1 MIYKK
6 EASFPYPVLSNIS
19 TNYKENDFILDVA
32 NLTENEDMYIFEFS
46 YEITSPFVNQLLS
59 ADKANLIFVIQSQDN
74 FFKILKKG
82 EKTVSVPKNR
92 LSLSYRTT
100 IQLLIRSV
108 DEINFS
114 ECDELNDFYEEIRD
128 HITIERN
135 NLVGY
140 SNLVV
145 FEGSENK
152 PLELIE
158 RKVDPTL
165 TSSFKVELGPS
176 TIILVFKDEK
186 YQLNDI
192 MRNNSVMN
200 MYIYEGLSRAVYKF
214 IQDNQSGMENEEF
227 IELNSLSEQSTPLN
241 QKLLDLMLNKGIED
255 IDLESIDRIISIIS
269 NNIIEKFVYSIRE
282 VSSNVGD

>member
-6 EASFPYPVLSNIS
+6 EASFPYPVLSNTS

-32 NLTENEDMYIFEFS
+32 NLTENEDMYTFEFS
-46 YEITSPFVNQLLS
+46 YEITSSFVNHLLS
-59 ADKANLIFVIQSQDN
+59 AGKANLIFVIQSQDN
-74 FFKILKKG
+74 FFKILKKE
-82 EKTVSVPKNR
+82 EKIVSVPKNR

-108 DEINFS
+108 DEVNFS

-128 HITIERN
+128 DITIERN

-158 RKVDPTL
+158 RKVDTTL

-200 MYIYEGLSRAVYKF
+200 MYIYEGLSRALYKF

-269 NNIIEKFVYSIRE
+269 NDIIEKFVYSIRE
-282 VSSNVGD
+282 VSNNVGD